1 MTVGKHMKNLRR
13 KDVIDMR
20 KGFTLVEMLIV
31 VITVPLLFVLLDG
44 LFTTL
49 LADIPRSHRIAQ
61 ESITLQHALEQIQ
74 QDLDNAQGLPESF
87 EGLTTNDEQF
97 LIERP
102 DGVFSYQ
109 QKNDRIV
116 RRQLTGIKQDN
127 TGDEKAWSLPNTQVT
142 WTVWRRHFVLA
153 SRCPKRHRLTLCTLP
168 LPQSTV

>member
-1 MTVGKHMKNLRR
+1 
-13 KDVIDMR
+13 MR
-20 KGFTLVEMLIV
+20 KGFTLVEILIV
-31 VITVPLLFVLLDG
+31 VITVPLLFILLDG

-49 LADIPRSHRIAQ
+49 LADIPRSYRIAQ

-74 QDLDNAQGLPESF
+74 QDMDNAQGLPESF

-102 DGVFSYQ
+102 DGVFSYRRE
-109 QKNDRIV
+109 NDRIV

-142 WTVWRRHFVLA
+142 WTVWEDNSQAYAVEVNTHFEYKTRGRWKKTMANSHLFYGGA
-153 SRCPKRHRLTLCTLP
+153 IR
-168 LPQSTV
+168 